1 MALTNKYIPS
11 TSSSL
16 WCAVGAPCEAGCMH
30 ACLIIDKI
38 LRLADTTRCATR
50 GQVVSEHVSIMDRA
64 RDTSLDIQH
73 LSRATR
79 FWCICRGHMDARARA
94 RTRVRVSPPA
104 LIRQRN
110 YRSDLSRSIPS
121 AGDSGLNVSLRI
133 FDLATILYRPRAT
146 AGQPASQ
153 PVSQPAGRPASLPFS
168 PSFLPML
175 LL

>member
-1 MALTNKYIPS
+1 
-11 TSSSL
+11 
-16 WCAVGAPCEAGCMH
+16 MH

-50 GQVVSEHVSIMDRA
+50 GQVVSEHVAIMDRA

-79 FWCICRGHMDARARA
+79 FWRICRGHMDA

-110 YRSDLSRSIPS
+110 YRSDLSPSIPS

-133 FDLATILYRPRAT
+133 FDLATILYRPRVT
-146 AGQPASQ
+146 SQPASR
-153 PVSQPAGRPASLPFS
+153 PAGRPASLPFS